1 MKKTKVGT
9 VIPNSDQKL
18 PNGRY
23 SKKTRKS
30 FKKYYCLQG
39 VPEKQSFKKYDFMIK
54 MIVFL
59 LQFLRYKFNATFNS
73 TCSTP
78 NTESKE
84 QQSNKDST
92 QIQSTACN

>member
-23 SKKTRKS
+23 SKRVENI
-30 FKKYYCLQG
+30 FKNITVFRVSQR
-39 VPEKQSFKKYDFMIK
+39 EKVSKNTIFMIK

-59 LQFLRYKFNATFNS
+59 LQFLKGNCWTAVQCAVGNS
-73 TCSTP
+73 SLT
-78 NTESKE
+78 
-84 QQSNKDST
+84 
-92 QIQSTACN
+92 